1 LKPLSRSL
9 LHLLLTALLTLAFV
23 PNVCAQKRVGVIMSG
38 DIPFYGAIHEIFVS
52 ELNRRFAGAEDIE
65 VILQRPF
72 PNPISWSNAARKLI
86 AFDVD
91 LIVTYGAPATEAV
104 IHEKSDIPQVYA
116 GFYEPGESTVKSNYV
131 TGCGFKVPL
140 SSFLRYF
147 KRLKTINT
155 LGIVF
160 NSLEEDSFLQY
171 QTMRSLADQ
180 QNIKTEKIDIRSKED
195 LGKLETVKSDGVF
208 ITGSSLIHLW
218 LDDIVMSF
226 EQKQIPVADIFPDD
240 TESGVLMTLYPPT
253 NSQGEMAAEMVS
265 KILLGAKPADIS
277 SIIFRETELVFNLV
291 EARHLGIEFPIQLL
305 IEATRVIE

>member
-1 LKPLSRSL
+1 MKPLSRSL

-277 SIIFRETELVFNLV
+277 SIIFRETELVFNLF

>member
-1 LKPLSRSL
+1 
-9 LHLLLTALLTLAFV
+9 
-23 PNVCAQKRVGVIMSG
+23 MSG
-38 DIPFYGAIHEIFVS
+38 DIPFYGAIHDIFVS

-116 GFYEPGESTVKSNYV
+116 GFYEPAKSTVKSNYV

-253 NSQGEMAAEMVS
+253 NSQGEMAAEMAS

>member
-1 LKPLSRSL
+1 
-9 LHLLLTALLTLAFV
+9 
-23 PNVCAQKRVGVIMSG
+23 MSG